1 MQVYKKRECCASCT
15 SKNLRNILDLG
26 IVPLAGNF
34 PKKEELS
41 EVETYPLALQF
52 CEDCKLVQTDS
63 VIDPDVLFR
72 DYRYLSSIGL
82 TDYFKGVAVELDN
95 KYNLSGKDIL
105 EFGCNDGVL
114 LKPLVELGANAIGI
128 DPSINVSKIARDK
141 GLNVITDYFNIDN
154 FGGDE
159 WEDKFDIIISNN
171 TFAHIIDINS
181 VVKSVKHC
189 LKDGGKFIFEVHY
202 LKSLIDELQWDNIY
216 HEHIYYYSVTS
227 LKNMLGK
234 FGLSIIDVENRDIH
248 SGSIR
253 VTAEKSGKES
263 EKVSEIIES
272 ERDTICDV
280 NYLDIFQKL
289 VNKHIEDFKDEIK
302 KSKDKGLKI
311 CGYGASGRANMF
323 CNITNIDDTII
334 DFIVDESPERCGRY
348 IANKNI
354 PIVDVETLKNSE
366 VDLLIIFAWN
376 YSKMIMEKTKYKKYN
391 YMVAFPKIQYI
402 NEYDTEKIKFKS
414 I

>member
-1 MQVYKKRECCASCT
+1 
-15 SKNLRNILDLG
+15 
-26 IVPLAGNF
+26 
-34 PKKEELS
+34 
-41 EVETYPLALQF
+41 
-52 CEDCKLVQTDS
+52 
-63 VIDPDVLFR
+63 
-72 DYRYLSSIGL
+72 
-82 TDYFKGVAVELDN
+82 
-95 KYNLSGKDIL
+95 
-105 EFGCNDGVL
+105 
-114 LKPLVELGANAIGI
+114 
-128 DPSINVSKIARDK
+128 
-141 GLNVITDYFNIDN
+141 
-154 FGGDE
+154 
-159 WEDKFDIIISNN
+159 
-171 TFAHIIDINS
+171 
-181 VVKSVKHC
+181 
-189 LKDGGKFIFEVHY
+189 
-202 LKSLIDELQWDNIY
+202 
-216 HEHIYYYSVTS
+216 
-227 LKNMLGK
+227 
-234 FGLSIIDVENRDIH
+234 LSIIDVENRDIH

-253 VTAEKSGKES
+253 VTAEKSGKVS